1 MTDFDVKK
9 IERIIHYGFK
19 NKETLKMAFTHSS
32 YANQHG
38 VKSNQRLE
46 YLGDS
51 ILNFAVAEYLYNN
64 FDVEEGQMSKWRS
77 KMVNS
82 DNLSSII
89 DSLGLDKY
97 LLLGG
102 SFGNQEPAKSLKE
115 DLFESIVGAIFIDS
129 SLDKAKRFIFRF
141 INIKKSVKK
150 KDVDFKSLLQEE
162 VQKVKGSNLVYF
174 TYEVPKQ
181 AGVFCS
187 EIYIND
193 IFICRSTNTT
203 KKQAQID
210 CAKIAL
216 SDKVALRK
224 IIKGEE

>member
-1 MTDFDVKK
+1 MADFDVKK
-9 IERIIHYGFK
+9 IEKIIHYGFK
-19 NKETLKMAFTHSS
+19 NKETLKTAFTHSS
-32 YANQHG
+32 YANQNN

-51 ILNFAVAEYLYNN
+51 ILNFAVADYLYNN

-82 DNLSSII
+82 DNLANII
-89 DSLGLDKY
+89 ETLELDKF
-97 LLLGG
+97 LLLGK
-102 SFGNQEPAKSLKE
+102 SFSGQELSKSVKE
-115 DLFESIVGAIFIDS
+115 DLFESIVGAIYIDS
-129 SLDKAKRFIFRF
+129 SLEKAKRFIFRF

-150 KDVDFKSLLQEE
+150 KDVDYKTVLQEE

-174 TYEVPKQ
+174 TYEIPRQ
-181 AGVFCS
+181 PGNFCA

-193 IFICRSTNTT
+193 VFVARSTSTT

-216 SDKVALRK
+216 KDKTKLK
-224 IIKGEE
+224 SILKEK